1 MGALVGARFASRAW
15 GVSRRRTAA
24 LALLVVA
31 AAGLVVPS
39 GAGAAEAVTPAA
51 RSQASGPLEA
61 ADEASAMLLA
71 HKVRKPVLVTGM
83 TTQTSMEWAQ
93 PDGTFR
99 AQMHSAP
106 ERVQAPAGEWVPV
119 DLTLERKSDGSV
131 GSKAGPFG
139 LWLSGPRSAASDAL
153 VAIGEGA
160 KRSTLGWLGALP
172 EPTLDGATATYPNV
186 KPDVDLVVQARPTG
200 VSYSFV
206 VKTPQAAVQMT
217 TVAMPWSPGSALR
230 AGARTGTA
238 EEPVTVSQG
247 EMWDSRVSPGGEPL
261 YRADVDVADEV
272 VDGRTSLV
280 LRTDEAFYQDP
291 HLQFPITIDPTINL
305 NPSFDTYVQN
315 TIANTDKSGDDELRL
330 GYSDDADE
338 GCASGCLARS
348 FLAFYGLSAYAG
360 ATVVSAELSLWNYY
374 SWQCAAA
381 EWQTWRVDSVGSAVR
396 WGSQPVW
403 REIDGRSTGTKGY
416 NSGCAGGRV
425 SASVKNTFQISLN
438 GGYNTANVGLRA
450 SSETSHTGWKKF
462 KSFDAPSARPYV
474 TLIFNR
480 TPNVPTAL
488 AVDSCYSACQS
499 PAVVRSGRPT
509 LSAAVSDPDGGTLRA
524 EYEVYDNAKTTLKA
538 KSGTSVTGVTSGTA
552 RPWRVVPASG
562 NALPDGTYHYRVRG
576 CDTYTCGGYSGWFTF
591 TVNTQDPSLPTVT
604 GTPYS
609 ELSSGT
615 WNGGAGTAGSFTFAP
630 NGGTDVQEY
639 LYSLNNT
646 NTVTVP
652 AGAPQGQKLTS
663 SQQQVTDLSGFVGL
677 NSTIARDTTRG
688 HAGGDSL
695 KVTPLASGGT
705 STGPQGDTFAAVGGD
720 YGAMR
725 LGMQA
730 GKRYSITG
738 WINVPSSTGLNVA
751 GTSGTVRGLRIVGQ
765 YKVGSLY
772 VEVASAKASIV
783 DGWQRLSLV
792 MAVPTGA
799 TEAFIRLYNGFPT
812 GQTSKAVYWDDLSLQ
827 EVTGTTT
834 TATITP
840 SRDYLNVLSVQSRNS
855 AGATSDPRVYQFLV
869 SPSDDASNWTFDQ
882 DPVGSSPSLPAGSSA
897 IHSTTGVTPQAF
909 ARVGDKAVTLDGTGD
924 LTTASP
930 VLNTSHAAGF
940 TAAAWV
946 RLTDKTAP
954 RTVVAQLGSTNSMFE
969 LGYHNDRDIDGDA
982 VADEAWCF
990 TINRSD
996 SATAE
1001 AVSACT
1007 TEQVTPDEWVSL
1019 VGVYDKPTGEIRL
1032 YVNGA
1037 PSNYGTKVT
1046 VANTTDWSAVG
1057 ALTFG
1062 RGFGNTRRW
1071 VGDIDDV
1078 HTAQRAWNDT
1088 EIDRWGAPA

>member
-1 MGALVGARFASRAW
+1 MGALVGARVASSAR

-39 GAGAAEAVTPAA
+39 GADAAEAVTPAA

-71 HKVRKPVLVTGM
+71 HKLRKPVLVTGM
-83 TTQTSMEWAQ
+83 TTQTSMQWAQ

-99 AQMHSAP
+99 AEMHSAP
-106 ERVQAPAGEWVPV
+106 ERVQAPSGEWVPV

-139 LWLSGPRSAASDAL
+139 LWLSGPRSADSDAL
-153 VAIGEGA
+153 VTIGEGA
-160 KRSTLGWLGALP
+160 KRTALGWLGTLP
-172 EPTLDGATATYPNV
+172 EPTLNGATATYPNV

-206 VKTPQAAVQMT
+206 VKTPQAATQLT

-238 EEPVTVSQG
+238 DEPVTVSQG

-261 YRADVDVADEV
+261 HRANVDVADKV

-280 LRTDEAFYQDP
+280 LSTDQAFYQDP

-381 EWQTWRVDSVGSAVR
+381 EWQTWRVDSVGTAVR

-450 SSETSHTGWKKF
+450 SSESSHTGWKKF

-480 TPNVPTAL
+480 KPNVPTAL

-509 LSAAVSDPDGGTLRA
+509 LSAVVSDPDGGTLRT

-552 RPWRVVPASG
+552 RAWMVVPVSG
-562 NALPDGTYHYRVRG
+562 SSLPDGTYHYRVHG
-576 CDTYTCGGYSGWFTF
+576 CDSYLCGDYSGWFTF

-604 GTPYS
+604 GTPYA
-609 ELSSGT
+609 EQKTGT
-615 WNGGAGTAGSFTFAP
+615 WNGGPGTPGTFTFAP

-646 NTVTVP
+646 DTVTVP
-652 AGAPQGQKLTS
+652 AGAPQSEMLTANE
-663 SQQQVTDLSGFVGL
+663 QQVSTDLTGFVGL
-677 NSTIARDTTRG
+677 NATIARDTTRG
-688 HAGGDSL
+688 HNSGQSL
-695 KVTPLASGGT
+695 KVSPLASGGT
-705 STGPQGDTFAAVGGD
+705 PIGAEGATFAAVGGD
-720 YGAMR
+720 YGGMR
-725 LGMQA
+725 LGMKP
-730 GKRYSITG
+730 GKRYTITG
-738 WINVPSSTGLNVA
+738 WIYVPAATGLNVT
-751 GTSGTVRGLRIVGQ
+751 GSSGSLDGLRLVAV

-772 VEVASAKASIV
+772 VEVRSAKASIT
-783 DGWQRLSLV
+783 DGWQQLSLT
-792 MAVPTGA
+792 MSLPAGA
-799 TEAFIRLYNGFPT
+799 TEAFVRMFNGHPV
-812 GQTSKAVYWDDLSLQ
+812 GQTAKAVYWDDLSVK
-827 EVTGTTT
+827 EVTGTST
-834 TATITP
+834 TATIVP
-840 SRDYLNVLSVQSRNS
+840 SRDGVNVLSVQSRNS

-869 SPSDDASNWTFDQ
+869 TPSSDTWAWTFDQ
-882 DPVGSSPSLPAGSSA
+882 DTGSTSASIPATFPAAHTAS
-897 IHSTTGVTPQAF
+897 GVTPLVPG
-909 ARVGDKAVTLDGTGD
+909 RVGDRAVTLDGTGD

-930 VLNTSHAAGF
+930 VLNTNHAAGF
-940 TAAAWV
+940 TVAAWV
-946 RLTDKTAP
+946 HLTDLTRPHTAI
-954 RTVVAQLGSTNSMFE
+954 AQLGTGAAMFR
-969 LGYHNDRDIDGDA
+969 LGYRNDVDVDGDSA
-982 VADEAWCF
+982 ADQAWCF
-990 TINRSD
+990 TLTRSD
-996 SATAE
+996 SPTADQ
-1001 AVSACT
+1001 ARACT
-1007 TEQVTPDEWVSL
+1007 RDRVDTDEWVSL
-1019 VGVYDKPTGEIRL
+1019 VGVFDKPTATMRL
-1032 YVNGA
+1032 FVNGT
-1037 PSNYGTKVT
+1037 PMIDGTEVSASYT
-1046 VANTTDWSAVG
+1046 NAWSATS
-1057 ALTFG
+1057 ALTIG
-1062 RGFGNTRRW
+1062 RTIGNAERW
-1071 VGDIDDV
+1071 VGDLDHV
-1078 HTAQRAWNDT
+1078 YAAQRAWTASD
-1088 EIDRWGAPA
+1088 IDGFALQ